1 MIEMA
6 IAAPDPTRHQY
17 WLGRLFTHKS
27 FAVRGVFTGSLLLTA
42 LTSLLYTPLD
52 PLAINIADRLQSPS
66 AMHWFG
72 TDQFGRDVLSRIM
85 LGSTV
90 SMTVGIITVGI
101 GVVVGVFLGTLSGF
115 CGGRLDEV
123 SMRCVRSRHTYGQPR
138 DSARGGRL
146 GLDARPRHSPA
157 QGHSSCR
164 VNLPASP
171 CTIT

>member
-6 IAAPDPTRHQY
+6 ITAPDPTRHQY

-90 SMTVGIITVGI
+90 SMTVGIITVAI

-123 SMRCVRSRHTYGQPR
+123 SMRCVRSPIRMASRGI
-138 DSARGGRL
+138 ARGV
-146 GLDARPRHSPA
+146 DVQVWMHARVTLPHKVIPPA
-157 QGHSSCR
+157 G
-164 VNLPASP
+164 
-171 CTIT
+171 